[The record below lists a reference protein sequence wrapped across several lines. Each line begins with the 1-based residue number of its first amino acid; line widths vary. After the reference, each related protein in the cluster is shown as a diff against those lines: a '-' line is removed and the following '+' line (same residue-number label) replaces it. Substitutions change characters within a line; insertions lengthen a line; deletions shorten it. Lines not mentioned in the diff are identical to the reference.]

1 MWTDHWLLPVVNNSQ
16 RTMGRV
22 GFTLSD
28 YKNMLAFFLVQNQNL
43 LGLHVKGK

>member
-1 MWTDHWLLPVVNNSQ
+1 MYDGSRTEADRLRSELQLCVCVWTDHWLLPVVNNSQ

-28 YKNMLAFFLVQNQNL
+28 
-43 LGLHVKGK
+43 